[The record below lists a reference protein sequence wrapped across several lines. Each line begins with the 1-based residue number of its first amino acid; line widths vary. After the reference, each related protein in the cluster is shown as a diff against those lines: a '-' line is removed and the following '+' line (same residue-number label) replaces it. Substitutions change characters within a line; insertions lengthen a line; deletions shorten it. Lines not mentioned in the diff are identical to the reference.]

1 MKIAYDKLFLYFTSY
16 WIMEP
21 LFTEDARKNFI
32 VGITEIIL
40 QIFEID
46 DEGKRETIMGDLKS
60 LDDSSLL
67 KKKDDIDDYFG
78 QAAEI
83 NKSYFYRLLHMEHLF
98 LENEERRNIDTSLSI
113 IIW

>member
-1 MKIAYDKLFLYFTSY
+1 
-16 WIMEP
+16 MEP

-83 NKSYFYRLLHMEHLF
+83 NKSYFFVLHFRERGVPY
-98 LENEERRNIDTSLSI
+98 EEVDRSMIY
-113 IIW
+113 

>member
-1 MKIAYDKLFLYFTSY
+1 
-16 WIMEP
+16 MEP

-46 DEGKRETIMGDLKS
+46 DENKRDTIISELKS
-60 LDDSSLL
+60 LDDRSLL

-98 LENEERRNIDTSLSI
+98 LENEERKSIDSSLSI
-113 IIW
+113 ILS